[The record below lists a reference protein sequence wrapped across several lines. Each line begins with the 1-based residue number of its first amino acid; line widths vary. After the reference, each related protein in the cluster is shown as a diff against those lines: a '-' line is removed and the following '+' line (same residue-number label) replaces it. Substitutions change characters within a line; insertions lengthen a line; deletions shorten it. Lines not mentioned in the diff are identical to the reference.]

1 MSDQRI
7 PPLLRDDERSL
18 LRALKE
24 MTADVPSAPRTP
36 LGKIASRLQKAL
48 TPNKPFD
55 AKAWAES
62 VVKVRPHPSGAA
74 GQIVVAGI
82 PFGIA
87 NGSPSHA
94 ARIRAALIASLPEHL
109 VSK

>member
-1 MSDQRI
+1 VSDQQRDERF
-7 PPLLRDDERSL
+7 LRDDERSL

-24 MTADVPSAPRTP
+24 MTEGTTAERSP
-36 LGKIASRLQKAL
+36 LAKLASRLKKAL
-48 TPNKPFD
+48 TPNQPFD

-62 VVKVRPHPSGAA
+62 VVLLRPHPG
-74 GQIVVAGI
+74 GGRQITVAGI

-87 NGSPSHA
+87 IGSPDHA

-109 VSK
+109 VAK